1 MPSLKSVLAF
11 DALTCAVMGV
21 ALIAGAP
28 LLETVTAI
36 PAGIS
41 LIAGV
46 LLIPIAAL
54 MAVVAARFTAEPLAV
69 WLVIAG
75 NGCWVAASLVLIGAD
90 LIQPNAF
97 GVAFIL
103 VQAAAV
109 TALALMEFGALR
121 ATRQQSLA

>member
-1 MPSLKSVLAF
+1 MPSLKSVLAL

-21 ALIAGAP
+21 ALMAGAP

-36 PAGIS
+36 PAGLS
-41 LIAGV
+41 FVAGV
-46 LLIPIAAL
+46 LLVPVAAF

-75 NGCWVAASLVLIGAD
+75 NGGWVAASLVLVGAE

-103 VQAAAV
+103 GQAAAV
-109 TALALMEFGALR
+109 TGLALMEFGALR

>member
-1 MPSLKSVLAF
+1 MPSLKSVLAL

-21 ALIAGAP
+21 ALMAGAP
-28 LLETVTAI
+28 LLETLTAI
-36 PAGIS
+36 PAGLS
-41 LIAGV
+41 FAAGV
-46 LLIPIAAL
+46 LLIPVAAF
-54 MAVVAARFTAEPLAV
+54 MAVVAARFTAEPRAV

-75 NGCWVAASLVLIGAD
+75 NGGWVAASLVLVGAE

-121 ATRQQSLA
+121 ANRQQSLA